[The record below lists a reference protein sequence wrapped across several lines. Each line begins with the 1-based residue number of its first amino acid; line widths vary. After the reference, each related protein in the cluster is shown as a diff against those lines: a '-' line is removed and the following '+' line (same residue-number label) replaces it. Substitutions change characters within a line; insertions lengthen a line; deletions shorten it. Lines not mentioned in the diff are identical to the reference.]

1 MSRKR
6 VKQYLMLLIA
16 VGLIA
21 MSLSGST
28 FASFNAETAN
38 PGNTFA
44 TGTLFL
50 HDSVNGN
57 TACTSESVQSNQNV
71 PVTVG
76 GSNPGDQCDVLFN
89 FDNTTAYNQPFT
101 VDLALSNAGTID
113 GSDLK
118 FQLNGT
124 GCQYTDTMDTGST
137 YDHFSGPTSNNG
149 SVTTTIPNGTTNVT
163 SIDVA
168 GGLTRTV
175 PAGSTVIID
184 DGSSNTDTTTATA
197 TADAGDT
204 TLSVAAFTASN
215 TYTANTAF
223 VATLSAVTSIEL
235 ATPTQISIADGSAVQ
250 IDSGGFDTFT
260 VASGPIPVGSST
272 ITVSSHSVP
281 THHYSSGDTVYSA
294 LGANDACDQIP
305 YTITETNSTYD
316 GPSEGVHTG
325 NVDGSTGDTDTFE
338 GCAFGTLA
346 SSGCAFDDANNI
358 GGIPTRSGNAFNTLT
373 LSSGGGTGNAGTGV
387 DASGGTRYFI
397 ITVFPRFGD
406 PVMGETA
413 TFDLVWHMDQ

>member
-50 HDSVNGN
+50 HDSVGGN

-137 YDHFSGPTSNNG
+137 YDHFTGPASNNG
-149 SVTTTIPNGTTNVT
+149 T
-163 SIDVA
+163 
-168 GGLTRTV
+168 GLTADVSNGAVNPTIQVGALARAV
-175 PAGSTVIID
+175 PAGSTVTLD
-184 DGSSNTDTTTATA
+184 DGTNQQDFVATS

-204 TLSVAAFTASN
+204 QIALTG
-215 TYTANTAF
+215 TANFAF
-223 VATLSAVTSIEL
+223 SATTPPTNVVTISAVTSIVL
-235 ATPTQISIADGSAVQ
+235 TTPTQISIADGSAVQ

-260 VASGPIPVGSST
+260 VASGPIPIGSST

-294 LGANDACDQIP
+294 LGANNACDQIP

-325 NVDGSTGDTDTFE
+325 NVNGTTGDTDTFE

-358 GGIPTRSGNAFNTLT
+358 GGIPTRNGNAFNTLT